1 MANGN
6 NDTTIR
12 IGLDADLS
20 GGVQTEKQL
29 DNLKHKA
36 AQLGKDGSASVG
48 KVTGAVGGLQ
58 KACGL
63 LRNVLTGFGVAGAIM
78 GLFGAIEK
86 VRTSF
91 GAAKKEAEK
100 LARAREEAERKE
112 TVEALAKSYEELGK
126 SIGKVTEAAQRANEV
141 QDIATKNARALQD
154 AELDLAEQKELAAV
168 DANDPA
174 VSEKRAAISARYAEQ
189 RSRLASTRSREDVAA
204 EFNRL
209 NADAVAK
216 REAATKIEASTSEDD
231 AVIERTKKAR
241 DEARRRSRAT
251 NDEDTTNAGRFGRN
265 IKNIV
270 TFNWGKVSGD
280 LRTEEGDAVRKEAYA
295 EADRLDAE
303 VKRLEEQKKAKLAEA
318 ERLRGDA
325 DHIVKRA
332 NAVIGA
338 LDAVNV
344 RERATEVSARRGV
357 SDTEASLVKKNR
369 EIKKKAEQKEKD
381 ELTVSEGTE
390 KLSEYERQ
398 ETTEKAKAQAAA
410 DKYQKEQNEVFAAQN
425 RYDMLV
431 QNGGSKKEKSAALAA
446 LQKEKAEAL
455 EAQHEMEK
463 VAAEVANVLKAIKE
477 EVGTLSRSVKAAQSR
492 LKQNEAD
499 APEG

>member
-100 LARAREEAERKE
+100 LAKAKEEAERKE
-112 TVEALAKSYEELGK
+112 AVEALAKSYEELGK
-126 SIGKVTEAAQRANEV
+126 SIGKATEAAQRANEV

-189 RSRLASTRSREDVAA
+189 RGRLASTRSREDVDA

-216 REAATKIEASTSEDD
+216 REAAIKIEASTSEDD

-241 DEARRRSRAT
+241 DEARRRSLAP

-265 IKNIV
+265 LKNIV

-280 LRTEEGDAVRKEAYA
+280 LRTEEGDAVRKEADA

-318 ERLRGDA
+318 ERLRGEA
-325 DHIVKRA
+325 DHNERRA
-332 NAVIGA
+332 KAVYGA
-338 LDAVNV
+338 HDAVDV
-344 RERATEVSARRGV
+344 RETATEVSARRGV
-357 SDTEASLVKKNR
+357 ADTETSLAKKNR
-369 EIKKKAEQKEKD
+369 EIEKKEEQKEND
-381 ELTVSEGTE
+381 EYTVIEGPQKIGE
-390 KLSEYERQ
+390 LQSQAEFEEAR
-398 ETTEKAKAQAAA
+398 AQKAAA
-410 DKYQKEQNEVFAAQN
+410 AYAKEQREVVAAQN

-477 EVGTLSRSVKAAQSR
+477 EVGTLSRSVKAAQGR

>member
-63 LRNVLTGFGVAGAIM
+63 LRNVLTGFGAVGAIM
-78 GLFGAIEK
+78 GLFGAVEK
-86 VRTSF
+86 VRKSF
-91 GAAKKEAEK
+91 GAAKKEAESLTK
-100 LARAREEAERKE
+100 AREEAERKE
-112 TVEALAKSYEELGK
+112 AVEALAKSYEDLGK

-168 DANDPA
+168 DADDPA

-189 RSRLASTRSREDVAA
+189 RGRLASTRSREDVAA

-241 DEARRRSRAT
+241 DEARRRSIAL
-251 NDEDTTNAGRFGRN
+251 NDEDTTHAGRSWRN
-265 IKNIV
+265 VKNIV

-280 LRTEEGDAVRKEAYA
+280 IRTEEGDAVRKEADA
-295 EADRLDAE
+295 DFDRLDAE
-303 VKRLEEQKKAKLAEA
+303 VKRLEEQKKAKIAEA
-318 ERLRGDA
+318 ERLRGEA

-332 NAVIGA
+332 NAVVGA
-338 LDAVNV
+338 LDAVDA

-357 SDTEASLVKKNR
+357 ADTEASLAKKDL
-369 EIKKKAEQKEKD
+369 EIKKKAAQKEKD
-381 ELTVSEGTE
+381 EQTVSEGTV

-398 ETTEKAKAQAAA
+398 EMTEKAKAQAAA
-410 DKYQKEQNEVFAAQN
+410 AKYEREQADVFAAQN
-425 RYDMLV
+425 RYDMV
-431 QNGGSKKEKSAALAA
+431 VANGGSRKDRSAALSA
-446 LQKEKAEAL
+446 LQKEKEEAL

-477 EVGTLSRSVKAAQSR
+477 EVGTLSRAVKSAQSR